1 LIGAYTNVGDSKMKK
16 TLLAMAACAVMI
28 GTAHAQS
35 FGYGAFDALIQSD
48 GTTTFGSGIQSSIL
62 TATGKYRITF
72 TRPVAPSCVFVTS
85 PRGNNG
91 GQTSSNHTG
100 LGPTQLDVSTFNA
113 AGVPTNLSFALIAIC
128 SS

>member
-1 LIGAYTNVGDSKMKK
+1 MKTK
-16 TLLAMAACAVMI
+16 ILAAMACLAMM

-35 FGYGAFDALIQSD
+35 FGYGAFDALIQAD
-48 GTTTFGSGIQSSIL
+48 GTTTFGSGIQASVL
-62 TATGKYRITF
+62 TGTGKYRITF

-128 SS
+128 SSGSP